1 MTFRQTLSKHLRAIQ
16 GRDLEALID
25 TISPDQL
32 TMIMSDGVV
41 VRSPSEFARLHASW
55 FESTSWT
62 LDISQV
68 AIIESSA
75 LGVATLLLEYRDEP
89 EDRPPVD
96 QKSILTLIFANQD
109 GVWVLIHDQNTPVK
123 PKPEAEEDDVI

>member
-1 MTFRQTLSKHLRAIQ
+1 MRFRDTLTKHLRAIQ

-41 VRSPSEFARLHASW
+41 VRSPAEYARLHASW
-55 FESTSWT
+55 FESPSWT

-68 AIIESSA
+68 AIVEAAS

-89 EDRPPVD
+89 EGRDPVEK
-96 QKSILTLIFANQD
+96 KSILTLIFALQE
-109 GVWVLIHDQNTPVK
+109 GIWVLIHHQNTPVK
-123 PKPEAEEDDVI
+123 PTPVADAAEG